1 METIILKC
9 TSYSSEYKNTV
20 LSKDSFK
27 NNLDLLYYIAN
38 TNATPFEKCKLIE
51 GIIENKF

>member
-1 METIILKC
+1 METIILNY